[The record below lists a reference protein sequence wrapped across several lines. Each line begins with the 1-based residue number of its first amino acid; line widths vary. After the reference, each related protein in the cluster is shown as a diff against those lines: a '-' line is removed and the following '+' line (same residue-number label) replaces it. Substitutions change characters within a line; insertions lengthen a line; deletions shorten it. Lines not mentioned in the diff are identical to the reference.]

1 MSSYTLQTTME
12 ESVVLP
18 VSITDR
24 LLRAGNGDAALL
36 YLAILR
42 SHGNADAAALCAA
55 LRWQQERFDNAAQ
68 ALTQLGLIRQMAQ
81 QTPAVAT
88 PPPQRTQQSEN
99 TWTRPEYSNADLIRA
114 LERAE
119 FASLSA
125 AVDQALGKKLTT
137 PDQKILLGLYDDL
150 GLGADVIFLLV
161 NFCLERSAKRYGT
174 GHRPTMRQI
183 EQEGYA
189 WARMELLDQERASAY
204 IKKYN
209 RRQEALPRMMRLLG
223 LGDRKPSTS
232 EERYMSAWCEM
243 GFEDAAIE
251 LAYDKT
257 ILKCKELKWPYMN
270 KILAAWNEKGLHTVK
285 AIEAGDQSVTAQ
297 NAQSTGAD
305 DAAAQREDLERMEKY
320 LQQLRQQRDEEG
332 T

>member
-1 MSSYTLQTTME
+1 MASYTLQTTQE
-12 ESVVLP
+12 ESVVLSAC
-18 VSITDR
+18 VTDR

-36 YLAILR
+36 HLAILR
-42 SHGNADAAALCAA
+42 ARGSADCAALCAA
-55 LRWQQERFDNAAQ
+55 LRWPQERLDSAAR
-68 ALTQLGLIRQMAQ
+68 ALAQLGLIKRETPTPAAPQPQ
-81 QTPAVAT
+81 QTV
-88 PPPQRTQQSEN
+88 QQGEQA
-99 TWTRPEYSNADLIRA
+99 WTRPEYTNNDLIRA
-114 LERAE
+114 LERSE

-161 NFCLERSAKRYGT
+161 NFCLERSAQRYGA
-174 GHRPTMRQI
+174 GRRPTMRQI

-223 LGDRKPSTS
+223 LGDRKPSAS
-232 EERYMSAWCEM
+232 EERYMTQWCEM

-285 AIEAGDQSVTAQ
+285 AIEALDQPVAAAQ
-297 NAQSTGAD
+297 DKRTD
-305 DAAAQREDLERMEKY
+305 DSAAQREDLERMEKY
-320 LQQLRQQRDEEG
+320 LQQLRQQREEG
-332 T
+332 

>member
-1 MSSYTLQTTME
+1 MASYILQAKQE

-36 YLAILR
+36 HLAILR
-42 SHGNADAAALCAA
+42 AHGSADAATLCAA
-55 LRWQQERFDNAAQ
+55 LRWPQERFNAAVQ
-68 ALTQLGLIRQMAQ
+68 ALTQLGLLRKDEETASAAQ
-81 QTPAVAT
+81 
-88 PPPQRTQQSEN
+88 PPTRITQSES
-99 TWTRPEYSNADLIRA
+99 TWTRPEYSNADLIQA

-125 AVDQALGKKLTT
+125 AVDQAMGKKLTT

-161 NFCLERSAKRYGT
+161 NFCLERSTRYYGT
-174 GHRPTMRQI
+174 GRRPTMRQI

-189 WARMELLDQERASAY
+189 WARMELNDQERASNY
-204 IKKYN
+204 IKQYH

-223 LGDRKPSTS
+223 LGERKPSAS
-232 EERYMSAWCEM
+232 EERYMSAWVEM

-285 AIEAGDQSVTAQ
+285 AIEAQDQ
-297 NAQSTGAD
+297 GAPVPPPQTD
-305 DAAAQREDLERMEKY
+305 DTAAQREDLERMEKY
-320 LQQLRQQRDEEG
+320 LQQLRQQREEG
-332 T
+332 

>member
-1 MSSYTLQTTME
+1 MAAYTLQSTQE
-12 ESVVLP
+12 ESVVL
-18 VSITDR
+18 SASYADR

-42 SHGNADAAALCAA
+42 AHGSADAAALGTA
-55 LRWQQERFDNAAQ
+55 LRWPQARLDSAAQ
-68 ALTQLGLIRQMAQ
+68 ALAQLGLLRQSAQ
-81 QTPAVAT
+81 QAPAPAQ
-88 PPPQRTQQSEN
+88 PPQRVQQSEQA
-99 TWTRPEYSNADLIRA
+99 WARPEYSNADLVHA

-150 GLGADVIFLLV
+150 GLSADVIFLLV
-161 NFCLERSAKRYGT
+161 NFCLERSAKRYGA
-174 GHRPTMRQI
+174 GRRPTMRQI

-204 IKKYN
+204 IKKYH

-223 LGDRKPSTS
+223 LGDRKPSAS
-232 EERYMSAWCEM
+232 EERFMSQWCEM

-270 KILAAWNEKGLHTVK
+270 KILAAWHEKGLHTVK
-285 AIEAGDQSVTAQ
+285 AIEAGDQPAVAQ
-297 NAQSTGAD
+297 NTETD
-305 DAAAQREDLERMEKY
+305 EAAAHRENLERMEKY
-320 LQQLRQQRDEEG
+320 LQQLRQQRNEEG
-332 T
+332 Q

>member
-1 MSSYTLQTTME
+1 MASYTLQTTQE

-18 VSITDR
+18 VSVTDR

-36 YLAILR
+36 HLAILR
-42 SHGNADAAALCAA
+42 ARGSADAAALCAA
-55 LRWQQERFDNAAQ
+55 LRWPRERFNAAAQ
-68 ALTQLGLIRQMAQ
+68 ALTQLGLLRKGGETAPAAQ
-81 QTPAVAT
+81 
-88 PPPQRTQQSEN
+88 PPVRTTQSES
-99 TWTRPEYSNADLIRA
+99 TWTRPEYSNADLIQA

-161 NFCLERSAKRYGT
+161 NFCLERSAKRYGA
-174 GHRPTMRQI
+174 GRRPTMRQI

-189 WARMELLDQERASAY
+189 WARMELLDQERASNY
-204 IKKYN
+204 IKQYN
-209 RRQEALPRMMRLLG
+209 RRQETLPRMMRLLG
-223 LGDRKPSTS
+223 LGERKPSAS
-232 EERYMSAWCEM
+232 EERYMSAWIEM

-285 AIEAGDQSVTAQ
+285 AIEAQDQPAPAPAPQ
-297 NAQSTGAD
+297 AD
-305 DAAAQREDLERMEKY
+305 ESAAQREDLERMEKY
-320 LQQLRQQRDEEG
+320 LQQLRQQREEG
-332 T
+332 

>member
-1 MSSYTLQTTME
+1 MASYTLQTTQE

-18 VSITDR
+18 VSVTDR
-24 LLRAGNGDAALL
+24 LLRAGNGDAAMLH
-36 YLAILR
+36 LAILR
-42 SHGNADAAALCAA
+42 ARGNADAAALCAA
-55 LRWQQERFDNAAQ
+55 LRWPQARFDAAVQ
-68 ALTQLGLIRQMAQ
+68 ALTQLGLLRKGEEKAPAAQ
-81 QTPAVAT
+81 QQPA
-88 PPPQRTQQSEN
+88 RTTQSET
-99 TWTRPEYSNADLIRA
+99 TWTRPEYSNADLIQA

-161 NFCLERSAKRYGT
+161 NFCLERSAKRYGA
-174 GHRPTMRQI
+174 GRRPTMRQI

-189 WARMELLDQERASAY
+189 WARMELLDQERASNY
-204 IKKYN
+204 IKQYN
-209 RRQEALPRMMRLLG
+209 RRQETLPRMMRLLG
-223 LGDRKPSTS
+223 LGERKPSAS
-232 EERYMSAWCEM
+232 EERYMTAWAEM

-285 AIEAGDQSVTAQ
+285 AIEALDQ
-297 NAQSTGAD
+297 GAPAPAPQAD
-305 DAAAQREDLERMEKY
+305 ESAAQREDLERMEKY
-320 LQQLRQQRDEEG
+320 LQQLRQQREEG
-332 T
+332 